1 MNTVRLAQFR
11 RAFQTHE
18 WTPRQRRAY
27 AHQWVQRVRQ
37 LGSRWRALP

>member
-1 MNTVRLAQFR
+1 MNTVRLTQFR